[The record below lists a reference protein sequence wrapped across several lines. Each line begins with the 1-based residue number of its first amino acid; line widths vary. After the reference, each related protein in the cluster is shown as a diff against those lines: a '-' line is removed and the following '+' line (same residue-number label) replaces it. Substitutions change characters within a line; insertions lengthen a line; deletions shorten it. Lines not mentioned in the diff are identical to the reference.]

1 MKTIRF
7 DGEGFFQGF
16 TFPNSLIG
24 KEGVREIL
32 LTLPGLEIDYLDK
45 SWPQDLFCEFTYK
58 GLKFEVSE
66 PYGDN
71 SYYDIFCEKPDTQEL
86 EEIYDLFSSASVPTK
101 KQWIRVARRTAILC
115 TLLLLALMFLVIS

>member
-1 MKTIRF
+1 MKTKRF
-7 DGEGFFQGF
+7 DSEGFFKGF
-16 TFPNSLIG
+16 EFPNSPIG

-32 LTLPGLEIDYLDK
+32 LRLPDLEIEYLGK

-101 KQWIRVARRTAILC
+101 KQWIRAARRTAILGM
-115 TLLLLALMFLVIS
+115 LLLLVLIVFRD